1 MNAFG
6 RTPLLASRRAVR
18 DTGRPPG
25 QFDGDDLFGRAL
37 DARDIMEQPSKLPS
51 APGQSLPI
59 GITNITKTYG
69 AVTALNNVSLNIRSG
84 EFMTLLG
91 PSGSG
96 KTTLLMVL
104 AGFIRPDHGSLKFGA
119 EEVILKPPHQR
130 GIGMM
135 FQNYALFP
143 HMDVFANIA
152 YPLKLRKRSK
162 AEIDIA
168 VAEVLDMV
176 QLPGYGKRRISE
188 LSGGQKQRIALARAV
203 VAKPKILLMDEP
215 LSALDKNLR
224 ELMQVELRAMHER
237 LGMTTVLVT
246 HDQREALTMSDRIAV
261 MRGGEIAQIDS
272 AEDLYNAPKTAFIA
286 EFMGESSFLPVRASG
301 GGWLY
306 GDRELKLAEGVAVP
320 EGEGLLVVRPEKLEI
335 IGPSVDSSVFNVFD
349 GILERIL
356 FQGESCL
363 AFVRL
368 PAGET
373 ISVRRNLREGTR
385 SLFPAR
391 GEPISVGL
399 HRNET
404 RIVRR
409 DAKP

>member
-1 MNAFG
+1 MKSDAPCCRLPVG
-6 RTPLLASRRAVR
+6 RFEALS
-18 DTGRPPG
+18 RPPG
-25 QFDGDDLFGRAL
+25 QTDRDYLFNRGAL
-37 DARDIMEQPSKLPS
+37 DVRDNMEQPRNLTS
-51 APGQSLPI
+51 ASMQSLPI
-59 GITNITKTYG
+59 GIADISKVYG
-69 AVTALNNVSLNIRSG
+69 AVAALKNVSLDIRSG

-130 GIGMM
+130 GVGMM

-143 HMDVFANIA
+143 HMNVFANIA
-152 YPLKLRKRSK
+152 YPLKVRKWSK
-162 AEIDIA
+162 REIDEA
-168 VAEVLDMV
+168 VAQVLETV
-176 QLPGYGKRRISE
+176 QLPGYENRRISE

-224 ELMQVELRAMHER
+224 ERMQVELRAMHER

-261 MRGGEIAQIDS
+261 MRAGEIAQIDA

-286 EFMGESSFLPVRASG
+286 EFMGESNFLPTKTSG
-301 GGWLY
+301 GQSLY
-306 GDRELKLAEGVAVP
+306 RDQTLKLAYGSTPP
-320 EGEGLLVVRPEKLEI
+320 EGEGLLVIRPEKMEVI
-335 IGPSVDSSVFNVFD
+335 TPSVDPSAFNVFD

-363 AFVRL
+363 AFVLL
-368 PAGET
+368 PTGET
-373 ISVRRNLREGTR
+373 ISVRRNLREGTK
-385 SLFPAR
+385 SLFPQR

-399 HRNET
+399 HINES
-404 RIVRR
+404 RVVGR
-409 DAKP
+409 DIKR

>member
-1 MNAFG
+1 
-6 RTPLLASRRAVR
+6 
-18 DTGRPPG
+18 
-25 QFDGDDLFGRAL
+25 
-37 DARDIMEQPSKLPS
+37 MEQPRNLTST
-51 APGQSLPI
+51 PGQSLPI
-59 GITNITKTYG
+59 AIADVSKSYG
-69 AVTALNNVSLNIRSG
+69 AVTALKKVSLDIRSG

-104 AGFIRPDHGSLKFGA
+104 AGFIRPDHGSLKFGT

-143 HMDVFANIA
+143 HMNVFANIA
-152 YPLKLRKRSK
+152 YPLKIKRHPK
-162 AEIDIA
+162 AEIEKA
-168 VAEVLDMV
+168 VAQVLETV
-176 QLPGYGKRRISE
+176 QLPGYQNRRISE

-224 ELMQVELRAMHER
+224 ERMQVELRAMHER

-261 MRGGEIAQIDS
+261 LRGGEIAQIDG
-272 AEDLYNAPKTAFIA
+272 AEALYNGPKTAFIA
-286 EFMGESSFLPVRASG
+286 EFMGESSFLPVTTTG
-301 GGWLY
+301 GQSRY
-306 GDRELKLAEGVAVP
+306 GDQTLKLASDSAAP
-320 EGEGLLVVRPEKLEI
+320 EGDGLLVLRPEKMEFMA
-335 IGPSVDSSVFNVFD
+335 PSGDRNIFNVFD
-349 GILERIL
+349 GVLERIL

-368 PAGET
+368 SSGET
-373 ISVRRNLREGTR
+373 ITVRRNLREGSR
-385 SLFPAR
+385 SLFPSP
-391 GEPISVGL
+391 GEPISIGL
-399 HRNET
+399 HVNET
-404 RIVRR
+404 RVVDNDIRR
-409 DAKP
+409 

>member
-1 MNAFG
+1 MSVTLSNHQYELDSMEKS
-6 RTPLLASRRAVR
+6 RTLTSAS
-18 DTGRPPG
+18 
-25 QFDGDDLFGRAL
+25 
-37 DARDIMEQPSKLPS
+37 
-51 APGQSLPI
+51 GQSLPI
-59 GITNITKTYG
+59 SIKDVSKTYG
-69 AVTALNNVSLNIRSG
+69 TVTALKNVSLDIRSG

-104 AGFIRPDHGSLKFGA
+104 AGFIRPDQGSLKFGA

-143 HMDVFANIA
+143 HMNVFANIA
-152 YPLKLRKRSK
+152 YPLKIRKRPK
-162 AEIDIA
+162 AEIDAA
-168 VAEVLDMV
+168 VAQVLETV
-176 QLPGYGKRRISE
+176 QLPGYENRRISE

-203 VAKPKILLMDEP
+203 VAKPNILLMDEP
-215 LSALDKNLR
+215 LSALDKHLR
-224 ELMQVELRAMHER
+224 ERMQVELRAMHER

-261 MRGGEIAQIDS
+261 LRGGEIAQIDG
-272 AEDLYNAPKTAFIA
+272 AADLYNAPRTAFIA
-286 EFMGESSFLPVRASG
+286 EFMGESNFLPIKTTG
-301 GGWLY
+301 GQSLY
-306 GDRELKLAEGVAVP
+306 YDQTLKLARDSSAP
-320 EGEGLLVVRPEKLEI
+320 EGEGLLVIRPEKMEVI
-335 IGPSVDSSVFNVFD
+335 TSSADRSAFNVFD

-368 PAGET
+368 PKGET
-373 ISVRRNLREGTR
+373 ISVRKNLCESMK
-385 SLFPAR
+385 SLFPPR

-399 HRNET
+399 HMNET
-404 RIVRR
+404 RVVSREI
-409 DAKP
+409 K

>member
-1 MNAFG
+1 MD
-6 RTPLLASRRAVR
+6 VR
-18 DTGRPPG
+18 GN
-25 QFDGDDLFGRAL
+25 
-37 DARDIMEQPSKLPS
+37 MEQPRNLTS
-51 APGQSLPI
+51 AQSLPI
-59 GITNITKTYG
+59 SITGIGKTYG
-69 AVTALNNVSLNIRSG
+69 GVTALKNVSLNIRSG

-96 KTTLLMVL
+96 KTTMLMVL

-143 HMDVFANIA
+143 HMSVFGNIA
-152 YPLKLRKRSK
+152 YPLKIRKRSK
-162 AEIDIA
+162 ADIDAA
-168 VAEVLDMV
+168 VAEVLETV
-176 QLPGYGKRRISE
+176 QLPGYGNRRISE

-224 ELMQVELRAMHER
+224 ELMQIELRTMHER

-261 MRGGEIAQIDS
+261 MRDGEIAQIDA
-272 AEDLYNAPKTAFIA
+272 AEALYNAPKTAFIA
-286 EFMGESSFLPVRASG
+286 EFMGESNFLPIKTTSG
-301 GGWLY
+301 QSLY
-306 GDRELKLAEGVAVP
+306 VDHTLKLASGSTAP
-320 EGEGLLVVRPEKLEI
+320 EGEGLLVIRPEKMEVMT
-335 IGPSVDSSVFNVFD
+335 PSTDRSAFNVFD
-349 GILERIL
+349 GLLERIL

-363 AFVRL
+363 AFVLL
-368 PAGET
+368 PTGET

-399 HRNET
+399 HMNET
-404 RIVRR
+404 RIVSR
-409 DAKP
+409 DIKR

>member
-1 MNAFG
+1 MDQVNNL
-6 RTPLLASRRAVR
+6 TSASVQA
-18 DTGRPPG
+18 
-25 QFDGDDLFGRAL
+25 
-37 DARDIMEQPSKLPS
+37 
-51 APGQSLPI
+51 LPI
-59 GITNITKTYG
+59 GIANVSKSYG
-69 AVTALNNVSLNIRSG
+69 AVGALKNVSLDIRSG

-119 EEVILKPPHQR
+119 EEMILKPPHQR
-130 GIGMM
+130 GVGMM

-143 HMDVFANIA
+143 HMNVFANIA
-152 YPLKLRKRSK
+152 YPLKIRKRPK
-162 AEIDIA
+162 AEIDAA
-168 VAEVLDMV
+168 VAQVLETV
-176 QLPGYGKRRISE
+176 QLPGYQNRRISE

-224 ELMQVELRAMHER
+224 EQMQIELRGMHER

-261 MRGGEIAQIDS
+261 LRGGEIAQIDA

-286 EFMGESSFLPVRASG
+286 EFMGESDFLPVTTTQG
-301 GGWLY
+301 QTLY
-306 GDRELKLAEGVAVP
+306 RDMSLKLASGAVAP
-320 EGEGLLVVRPEKLEI
+320 EGDGLLVVRPEKMEI
-335 IGPSVDSSVFNVFD
+335 VTPSFDRTAFNVFD
-349 GILERIL
+349 GILERLL

-368 PAGET
+368 PTGET
-373 ISVRRNLREGTR
+373 ISVRRNLREGTK

-391 GEPISVGL
+391 GESISVGL
-399 HRNET
+399 HMNET
-404 RIVRR
+404 HVVNR
-409 DAKP
+409 DLGR